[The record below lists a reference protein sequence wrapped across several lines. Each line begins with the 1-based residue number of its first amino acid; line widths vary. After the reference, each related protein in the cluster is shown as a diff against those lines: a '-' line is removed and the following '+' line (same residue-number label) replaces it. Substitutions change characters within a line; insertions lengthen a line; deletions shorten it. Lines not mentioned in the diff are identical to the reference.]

1 MQPFCEYRH
10 NEPSYKFG
18 NQICFDL
25 YNGDEQCVCKD
36 GYVKMTNGLNQC
48 VENECNKDICSTRGR
63 CLMAENKNTL
73 KIKSVCECQNQ
84 LSTETT
90 CSANFCNSS
99 LLPTCHPENTESCM
113 TEDYDVVC
121 KCKSDLY
128 SGKYCERI
136 TNLCETNKCQNGGTC
151 VKMTKTDS
159 CCLCDSNF
167 NGS

>member
-1 MQPFCEYRH
+1 M
-10 NEPSYKFG
+10 
-18 NQICFDL
+18 
-25 YNGDEQCVCKD
+25 
-36 GYVKMTNGLNQC
+36 
-48 VENECNKDICSTRGR
+48 ENECEIDNNYCNDRGR
-63 CLMAENKNTL
+63 CLMADE
-73 KIKSVCECQNQ
+73 SYHFCECDNK
-84 LSTETT
+84 LSNVTN
-90 CSANFCNSS
+90 CSSNFCESKFQPN
-99 LLPTCHPENTESCM
+99 CHPENTESCM

-128 SGKYCERI
+128 GGKYCERI